1 MAKQIQCVNNMKNW
15 KFIIKI
21 LKINHK
27 KNKKMP
33 EYNTNNFVWNKNAQL
48 YLLKKKSVKAKKKQ
62 VQI

>member
-1 MAKQIQCVNNMKNW
+1 MKNW